1 MVAPQMNSP
10 PEWVLFH
17 VPHDSTVIPAE
28 VRDQF
33 VLDDAALGAELLRMT
48 DHHTFRLFGQCVA
61 AAQVVRFPVSRLV
74 VDVER
79 FVSDQQEPMSGRG
92 MGVVY
97 TSGHDLRRIRRDL
110 SPTERK
116 SLLAKWYRPHHQQLT
131 NVVDHALAKFGKALV
146 VDCHSFP
153 SRPLPYESDANAP
166 RPQICIGSDEFHS
179 PPEWIDTLAAAF
191 QSAGFET
198 AVNTPFAGA
207 LVPLKHYRREPRV
220 KAVMIEVRRDLYVNE
235 ETGEALPELNG
246 LAQQIRACLVNV
258 CSSLNC

>member
-97 TSGHDLRRIRRDL
+97 TSGHDLRRIRREL
-110 SPTERK
+110 GASEREE
-116 SLLAKWYRPHHQQLT
+116 LLGKWYRLHHLQLT
-131 NVVDHALAKFGKALV
+131 NAVDRALADFGKALV
-146 VDCHSFP
+146 IDCHSFP
-153 SRPLPYESDANAP
+153 SWPLPYETDASVY

-179 PPEWIDTLAAAF
+179 PPELIDALVAAF

-220 KAVMIEVRRDLYVNE
+220 KAVMIEVRRDLYVND
-235 ETGEALPELNG
+235 ETGEALNELDDI
-246 LAQQIRACLVNV
+246 AHKIRACMANA
-258 CSSLNC
+258 CSSLM